1 MELHLLLD
9 KLREN
14 KCAPQCFGCLNQSRD
29 LLCVRMLEQK
39 QSAFEP
45 STLYLTDPD
54 SLPDPSMPEDFAVFC
69 CGNAIDFSAYENSAF
84 TVVYFGND
92 ISCERLFNL
101 TMEHLTELQQ
111 ITVGMHLLVNAVFS
125 GNGLQY
131 LIDTATHIFGNPIY
145 VVDLQN
151 KYLAMPEGLIPD
163 SEFFRE
169 ESRSGYIS
177 ASGIASIRANRLDEK
192 VRRSGTAYYYVN
204 DLVGKGMLVDAVK
217 IQGIEVAHIMMLES
231 EQQFHE
237 YDPDFFHRFSNL
249 VSLELQKDSAYTRNK
264 GMMYSYFLAD
274 LLRNSNVSNIRQ
286 RLEDLGVHLK
296 ETFYII
302 AIPPAGVGLSN
313 LRQEIILER
322 VKQILPE
329 SIYVIYEETIVLLI
343 SQDLDQ
349 NLNKYEIARL
359 DEYLSANHLKAGIS
373 NFFQYLE
380 DTARFYRQAV
390 DSVRI
395 ANRLN
400 VPDAICYYSDYYVY
414 RMLETFEKEDTEIR
428 FLIHPGLMKLYLYD
442 QKRETELISTLRE
455 YLIHPGQSSLVAENL
470 HIHKNTLLYRL
481 GKIREITGCSL
492 SDGEEFMN
500 LNLSLMIMNYLG
512 MLA

>member
-1 MELHLLLD
+1 MELHILLD
-9 KLREN
+9 KLKEN
-14 KCAPQCFGCLNQSRD
+14 GCSPQHFGLQDQSQD
-29 LLCVRMLEQK
+29 LLSIRILEKK
-39 QSAFEP
+39 QSVFES
-45 STLYLTDPD
+45 STLYLTTPD
-54 SLPDPSMPEDFAVFC
+54 VLPDPSIPDCFTVFC
-69 CGNAIDFSAYENSAF
+69 CGDPIDFSLYQDVSF
-84 TVVYFGND
+84 SLLYFGNK
-92 ISCERLFNL
+92 ISREKLFNL

-111 ITVGMHLLVNAVFS
+111 ITVGMHLLVNALFS
-125 GNGLQY
+125 GNGLQH

-151 KYLAMPEGLIPD
+151 KYLAIPEGLVPD
-163 SEFFRE
+163 SEFFRK

-192 VRRSGTAYYYVN
+192 VRRTDTAYYYVN

-231 EQQFHE
+231 EQPFHN

-274 LLRNSNVSNIRQ
+274 LLRNSNVNNIRQ
-286 RLEDLGVHLK
+286 RLEQLGVRLK

-302 AIPPAGVGLSN
+302 AIPPAGVGSPS

-329 SIYVIYEETIVLLI
+329 SIYVIFEETIVLLI
-343 SQDLDQ
+343 TQDLDQ
-349 NLNKYEIARL
+349 NLNKYELARL
-359 DEYLSANHLKAGIS
+359 EEYLSVNHLKAGIS

-400 VPDAICYYSDYYVY
+400 VTDSLCYYSDYYVY
-414 RMLETFEKEDTEIR
+414 RMLETFEKEDSEIR

-442 QKRETELISTLRE
+442 QKRETELISTLKE

-470 HIHKNTLLYRL
+470 HVHKNTLLYRL
-481 GKIREITGCSL
+481 GKIREITGCTL

-512 MLA
+512 MLT